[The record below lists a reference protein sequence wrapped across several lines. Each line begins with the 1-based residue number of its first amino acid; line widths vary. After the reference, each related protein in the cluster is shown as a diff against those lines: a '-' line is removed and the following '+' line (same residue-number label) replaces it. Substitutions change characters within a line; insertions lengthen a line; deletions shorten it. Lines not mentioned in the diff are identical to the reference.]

1 MMLFFGSD
9 QPVTPKI
16 LIRQKEANVNK
27 KEQQVLDLVKP
38 IVEGLGLYL
47 VQVKFINKED
57 GLNLNIII
65 DKKGGVSI
73 EDCEKVHGAIDE
85 PLDQL
90 DPTENQSYTLNVS
103 SAGLDWP
110 IVTDNDF
117 ERNLQE
123 ELDISLYQ
131 KLGKSKDYVGELKS
145 YDSENI
151 IIVDKKGKEIEI
163 PRNLISKATKYIK
176 F

>member
-1 MMLFFGSD
+1 MLFFGSD
-9 QPVTPKI
+9 RKATPKI
-16 LIRQKEANVNK
+16 LIGQKEAYVNK
-27 KEQQVLDLVKP
+27 KEQQIVELVKP

-47 VQVKFINKED
+47 VQVRFVKNED

-65 DKKGGVSI
+65 DKKGGVSVD
-73 EDCEKVHGAIDE
+73 DCESVHNAIDE

-110 IVTDNDF
+110 IVTDFDF
-117 ERNLQE
+117 ERNVDE
-123 ELDISLYQ
+123 ELEIGLYQ
-131 KLGKSKDYVGELKS
+131 KLGKDKNYVGVLKS
-145 YDSENI
+145 YSSESI

-163 PRNLISKATKYIK
+163 PRNLIPKATKYIK